1 MGRSPK
7 RRPRKSARK
16 RVGQVSYYQ
25 HHGSW
30 YVYYLDGK
38 QQVRRRVSDD
48 EENAAKM
55 AAQIN
60 AQFAVGLP
68 TQFSFTP
75 ISVALLQQRF
85 LEHHEHV
92 ARSSLST
99 ITRYRSAS
107 QHLVDYVEQR
117 GAPKHT
123 HQIDAD
129 DFVRHLRQKRVAPN
143 GHRHSRKRPLHD
155 KTAFFVLATCRSI
168 YGFAAKKRLVPPY
181 FDNPFTGLGSNRRR
195 IEDAKPVYVFD
206 AETELRFMQE
216 ADDWTFAIHVTL
228 AKTGLR
234 PGELVHLLIEDID
247 LEEGWLHVR
256 NKPELGW
263 QIKSRRDRSVPLAP
277 ELVAVLRRVVG
288 NRQAGVLFLRQR
300 FDPAKS
306 RLAQLDRKG
315 LARAIQR
322 RINAAEELEDQA
334 MSRKEAAKI
343 AADVWH
349 DAGVLR
355 NDRIRISFIR
365 ITRAIGLE
373 DVTCPKCWRHTFATL
388 LQDANVD
395 PLVRQITLGHAPSTF
410 GMGALGMTSVYTHTR
425 SSTQRSE
432 IERAVRLWPKTLEL
446 AHDRAHGGAS

>member
-1 MGRSPK
+1 MGRSPQ
-7 RRPRKSARK
+7 RKSARK
-16 RVGQVSYYQ
+16 RVGHVSYYQ

-30 YVYYLDGK
+30 YIYYLDGK
-38 QQVRRRVSDD
+38 RQVRRRVSDN
-48 EENAAKM
+48 EETAARL

-60 AQFAVGLP
+60 AQFAADLP

-75 ISVALLQQRF
+75 ISVAGLQQRF
-85 LEHHEHV
+85 LEHHEHI

-99 ITRYRSAS
+99 ISRYRSAS
-107 QHLVDYVEQR
+107 QHLVNYVEQR
-117 GAPKHT
+117 GAPKHA

-143 GHRHSRKRPLHD
+143 GHRRARKRPLRD
-155 KTAFFVLATCRSI
+155 KTARFVLATCRSI

-181 FDNPFTGLGSNRRR
+181 FDNPFTGLGSKRRQL
-195 IEDAKPVYVFD
+195 EDAKPVYVFD
-206 AETELRFMQE
+206 ADTELRFMQE
-216 ADDWTFAIHVTL
+216 ADAWSFAVHVTL

-234 PGELVHLLIEDID
+234 PGELVHLLIEDVD
-247 LEEGWLHVR
+247 LQEGWLHVR

-263 QIKSRRDRSVPLAP
+263 HIKSRRDRSVPLVP
-277 ELVAVLRRVVG
+277 ELVAVLRRVIG
-288 NRQAGVLFLRQR
+288 ARQAGVLFLRQR

-322 RINAAEELEDQA
+322 RINAAEEQEDQA
-334 MSRKEAAKI
+334 MSRKAVAKI

-355 NDRIRISFIR
+355 NDRIRTSFIR
-365 ITRAIGLE
+365 ITGSIGLE

-425 SSTQRSE
+425 SETQRLE
-432 IERAVRLWPKTLEL
+432 IERALRLWPKTLEL
-446 AHDRAHGGAS
+446 AHHRAHGGAL